1 MFLSRTFENQNE
13 DKYAMYN
20 IVVCIKA
27 VPDPKQA
34 DQIRIDPF
42 TKTLKRSE
50 VPLVL
55 NPLDKNAMEAALHIK
70 ETKGA
75 FLTALSMGPPEAGN
89 VVKECLALGADQ
101 GILLSD
107 RAFAGADTY
116 ATAFTLA
123 KGIEKIGR
131 HDVILCGMASSD
143 GGTEWVG
150 PQIAAF
156 LGMPVVT
163 MVEEFIDMGPESWK
177 VKAGI
182 ENGYR
187 LMQVKIPSVFTVTR
201 VLNSPRVLSFSGIIK
216 ARKKQ
221 ILCWSARDMGIA
233 EDMVG
238 LSGSPTMVSAMTTR
252 SVRRQVE
259 IINGTSEEKAEMLVQ
274 KLADAGLI

>member
-1 MFLSRTFENQNE
+1 LSREDKKQNE
-13 DKYAMYN
+13 DKYPMHN

-34 DQIRIDPF
+34 DQIRIDPV

-70 ETKGA
+70 ETRGA
-75 FLTALSMGPPEAGN
+75 FLTAISMGPPEAGN
-89 VVKECLALGADQ
+89 IVKECLALGADQ

-131 HDVILCGMASSD
+131 YDVIFCGMASSD

-150 PQIAAF
+150 PQIATL

-163 MVEEFIDMGPESWK
+163 MVEELTDTGQESWK
-177 VKAGI
+177 VKACI

-187 LMQVKIPSVFTVTR
+187 LMQVKLPSVFTVTR
-201 VLNSPRVLSFSGIIK
+201 TLNSPRVLSFSGIIK

-252 SVRRQVE
+252 SIRRQVE
-259 IINGTSEEKAEMLVQ
+259 IINGTSEEKAEMLVK

>member
-1 MFLSRTFENQNE
+1 
-13 DKYAMYN
+13 MYN
-20 IVVCIKA
+20 IVVCMKA

-34 DQIRIDPF
+34 DQIRIDPV

-70 ETKGA
+70 ETRGA
-75 FLTALSMGPPEAGN
+75 FLTAISMGPPEAGN
-89 VVKECLALGADQ
+89 IVKECLALGADQ

-123 KGIEKIGR
+123 KGIEKIGQY
-131 HDVILCGMASSD
+131 DLIFCGMASSD

-163 MVEEFIDMGPESWK
+163 MVEELTDTGPESWK
-177 VKAGI
+177 VKACI

-187 LMQVKIPSVFTVTR
+187 LMQVKLPSVFTVTR
-201 VLNSPRVLSFSGIIK
+201 TLNSPRVLSFSGIIK

-252 SVRRQVE
+252 SIRRQVE

>member
-1 MFLSRTFENQNE
+1 
-13 DKYAMYN
+13 MYN

-34 DQIRIDPF
+34 DQIRIDPT

-70 ETKGA
+70 ETTGA
-75 FLTALSMGPPEAGN
+75 FLTAISMGPPEAGN
-89 VVKECLALGADQ
+89 IVKECLALGADQ

-116 ATAFTLA
+116 ATALTLA

-131 HDVILCGMASSD
+131 YDVIFCGMASSD

-150 PQIAAF
+150 PQIATI
-156 LGMPVVT
+156 LGIPVVT
-163 MVEEFIDMGPESWK
+163 MVEEIIDKGPESWK
-177 VKAGI
+177 VKACI

-187 LMQVKIPSVFTVTR
+187 LMQAKLPSVFTVTR
-201 VLNSPRVLSFSGIIK
+201 SLNAPRVLSFSGIIK

-221 ILCWSARDMGIA
+221 ITCWSACDLGIA
-233 EDMVG
+233 EDTVG

-252 SVRRQVE
+252 SSRRQVE
-259 IINGTSEEKAEMLVQ
+259 IINGTSEEKAEVLVQ
-274 KLADAGLI
+274 KLANAGLI

>member
-1 MFLSRTFENQNE
+1 
-13 DKYAMYN
+13 MYN

-34 DQIRIDPF
+34 DQIRIDPD

-70 ETKGA
+70 ETRGA
-75 FLTALSMGPPEAGN
+75 FLTAISMGPPEAGN
-89 VVKECLALGADQ
+89 IVKECLALGADQ

-123 KGIEKIGR
+123 KGVEKIGR
-131 HDVILCGMASSD
+131 HDVIFCGMASSD

-163 MVEEFIDMGPESWK
+163 MVEELIDTGPDSWK
-177 VKAGI
+177 IKACI

-187 LMQVKIPSVFTVTR
+187 LMQVKLPAVFTVTR
-201 VLNSPRVLSFSGIIK
+201 TLNSPRVLSFSGIIK

-221 ILCWSARDMGIA
+221 ILCWSARDLGIA

-252 SVRRQVE
+252 FVRRQVE
-259 IINGTSEEKAEMLVQ
+259 IINGTGEEKAEILVK